1 MGVNDWIERSDI
13 LIFLPNSIYFKNLFN
28 GWIIS
33 GNELYY
39 TTNSGYSW
47 ILDPQVYTYSL
58 NFEAISDSHYVI
70 TGSNIYESIDAGQVW
85 QNITGDV
92 GSGFASLQAPKKYLA
107 YGVSTLG
114 YIVRYLDTS
123 IVPVELINFT
133 AEYSDNKINLYWM
146 TATETNNKGFEVQRS
161 DAGNHKSIWQKVGF
175 LKGNGTTTEKH
186 SYSFNDESVA
196 SGIYKYRLKQ
206 IDFDGKFKYSKEIEV
221 DVTAPTEFSLSQNY
235 PNPFNPVTTIRYSIP
250 NVISIPT
257 GRERNLATLKI
268 YDVLGEEVA
277 NLVNEQKPAGRYE
290 VKFNGSNLPSG
301 VYIYRLTAVPI
312 GSQAGSYSAVKKMI
326 LLK

>member
-1 MGVNDWIERSDI
+1 
-13 LIFLPNSIYFKNLFN
+13 
-28 GWIIS
+28 
-33 GNELYY
+33 
-39 TTNSGYSW
+39 
-47 ILDPQVYTYSL
+47 
-58 NFEAISDSHYVI
+58 
-70 TGSNIYESIDAGQVW
+70 
-85 QNITGDV
+85 
-92 GSGFASLQAPKKYLA
+92 
-107 YGVSTLG
+107 
-114 YIVRYLDTS
+114 
-123 IVPVELINFT
+123 
-133 AEYSDNKINLYWM
+133 M

-268 YDVLGEEVA
+268 YNVLGEEVA